1 MAGLVPG
8 GRIIEPGSALR
19 FETGDWRSFKPVL
32 DREMCIDC
40 MTCWMYCPDDAILV
54 NAKDGK
60 MAGFRMT
67 HCKGCGICAKTCPK
81 DAITM
86 VQE

>member
-1 MAGLVPG
+1 MVDLIPG
-8 GRIIEPGSALR
+8 GRILEPGSALK

-40 MTCWMYCPDDAILV
+40 MTCWMYCPDDTVIV
-54 NAKDGK
+54 KDGK